1 MITPYNIL
9 RHELIGLEARVVE
22 ATHPGYK
29 CEGEIMDETRNTL
42 KIKTSHR
49 KIKKLPKDCIT
60 LELKLPQEAKVKVDG
75 NLLLARPEDRI
86 KKKYRIKFV

>member
-9 RHELIGLEARVVE
+9 RHELISLNIRVVD

-29 CEGEIMDETRNTL
+29 LNGKIIGETRNTL
-42 KIKTSHR
+42 KIKSKGDV
-49 KIKKLPKDCIT
+49 KILPKNCVT
-60 LELKLPQEAKVKVDG
+60 LELKLPDGEVVRLDG
-75 NLLLARPEDRI
+75 NLLVSRPGDRI